1 MLTQYIYIYLTIL
14 KGQYVQWKSMPNK
27 ILKLTNKKYSFMLGQ
42 FFLNL
47 KLQLENEIKMGF
59 YGWA

>member
-1 MLTQYIYIYLTIL
+1 
-14 KGQYVQWKSMPNK
+14 MPNK